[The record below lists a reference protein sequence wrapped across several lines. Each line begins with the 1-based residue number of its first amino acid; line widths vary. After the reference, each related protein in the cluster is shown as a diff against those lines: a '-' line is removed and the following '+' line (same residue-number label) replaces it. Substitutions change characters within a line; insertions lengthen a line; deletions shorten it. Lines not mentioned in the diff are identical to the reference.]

1 MVLFF
6 FLTVLLHIQQVFFF
20 LDFIKIIYR
29 LSLIAPFTTCL
40 PFVCMLLYF
49 QNELIA
55 PSGINNVVLWTFFI
69 MDPQSKFDKTIP
81 AEMHFSLP

>member
-1 MVLFF
+1 MFVGVIFFPDLFIAHTAS
-6 FLTVLLHIQQVFFF
+6 LFF

-55 PSGINNVVLWTFFI
+55 PSGIYKVVLWNVFYY
-69 MDPQSKFDKTIP
+69 
-81 AEMHFSLP
+81 